1 MKIAGCTSPFENS
14 LHGQIT
20 HCKCKHII
28 KRKKKQLLLLELFFY
43 HSWWKIGFQNWN
55 LACHCRNEKQFV
67 SAKHFPGKSGISEVL
82 ESYFHQ

>member
-28 KRKKKQLLLLELFFY
+28 KRKKKQLLLLELFFT
-43 HSWWKIGFQNWN
+43 I
-55 LACHCRNEKQFV
+55 ADER
-67 SAKHFPGKSGISEVL
+67 
-82 ESYFHQ
+82 

>member
-28 KRKKKQLLLLELFFY
+28 KRKKKQLPTSTRAFFA
-43 HSWWKIGFQNWN
+43 IVDE
-55 LACHCRNEKQFV
+55 R
-67 SAKHFPGKSGISEVL
+67 
-82 ESYFHQ
+82 